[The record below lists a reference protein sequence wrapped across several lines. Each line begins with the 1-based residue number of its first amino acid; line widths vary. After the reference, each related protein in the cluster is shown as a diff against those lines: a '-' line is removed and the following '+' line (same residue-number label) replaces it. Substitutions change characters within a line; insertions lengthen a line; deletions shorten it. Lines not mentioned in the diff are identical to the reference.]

1 MIIGNI
7 YIYEYTKL
15 QSLHCIYSVIFYRV
29 RKEIWKNY
37 WIRGEVGSRPAT
49 LSLLDLCAEKV
60 FSSAINFFD
69 EEIPES
75 LKHYMSLTY
84 LNYNICNFCNVATD
98 CSKPGNLNINIVI

>member
-1 MIIGNI
+1 M
-7 YIYEYTKL
+7 T
-15 QSLHCIYSVIFYRV
+15 CVCRV

-37 WIRGEVGSRPAT
+37 WIKKDTNARPIVP
-49 LSLLDLCAEKV
+49 SLLDISVEKI
-60 FSSAINFFD
+60 FSSGINFFN

-98 CSKPGNLNINIVI
+98 CSKPGKWINIFKQI

>member
-7 YIYEYTKL
+7 YIHENIKF
-15 QSLHCIYSVIFYRV
+15 QSLYCIYTVNFYRV

-37 WIRGEVGSRPAT
+37 WIRGEVGSRPV
-49 LSLLDLCAEKV
+49 LPSLLDLCTEKI
-60 FSSAINFFD
+60 FSSPINFFN

-98 CSKPGNLNINIVI
+98 CSKPG

>member
-1 MIIGNI
+1 MFAILILYYNFV
-7 YIYEYTKL
+7 YLFLT
-15 QSLHCIYSVIFYRV
+15 YRRA

-37 WIRGEVGSRPAT
+37 WIRGEAGSRPAV
-49 LSLLDLCAEKV
+49 LSLLDISVEKI
-60 FSSAINFFD
+60 FSSGINFFN

-98 CSKPGNLNINIVI
+98 CSKPGYYKLVFLNE